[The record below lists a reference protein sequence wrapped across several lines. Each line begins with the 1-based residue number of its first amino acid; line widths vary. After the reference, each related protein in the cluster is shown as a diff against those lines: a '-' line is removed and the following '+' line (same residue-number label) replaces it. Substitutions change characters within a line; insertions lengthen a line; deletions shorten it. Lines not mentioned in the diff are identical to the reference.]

1 VKGPSTA
8 TLRQLARERGLML
21 QEDDL
26 VRLQPM
32 VQDLLAVADGLRE
45 RASQWRTT
53 EAPDPD
59 RKRRGGA
66 LSN

>member
-45 RASQWRTT
+45 RASQWRT
-53 EAPDPD
+53 AAALDPD
-59 RKRRGGA
+59 RKRPGRCPQ
-66 LSN
+66 